1 MGMKVIEKNGMVLA
15 RHISTTDLAEGLS
28 FYSKDEEYIQV
39 GSWRY
44 NQGKE
49 LLAHIHN
56 EVKREVLRTQEVLLV
71 TQGKVKACIYDLQE
85 RLAEEIVVQAGEI
98 LVLLQGAH
106 GYTILEDDTRVIE
119 IKNGPYLGADVDRR
133 RI

>member
-1 MGMKVIEKNGMVLA
+1 MKVIEKNGMVLA